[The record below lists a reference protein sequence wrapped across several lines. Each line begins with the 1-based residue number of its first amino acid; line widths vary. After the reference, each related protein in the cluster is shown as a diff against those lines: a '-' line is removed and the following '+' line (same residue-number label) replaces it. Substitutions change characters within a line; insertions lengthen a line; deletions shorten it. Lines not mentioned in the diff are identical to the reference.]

1 MTSSFFILWNIKEDM
16 LSQFLCLYSSQWSP
30 VLFGLKKNQNIFFC
44 VLQKKASHSDL
55 ELHEGGL
62 IVRGIS
68 YWVNYP
74 FQ

>member
-1 MTSSFFILWNIKEDM
+1 M
-16 LSQFLCLYSSQWSP
+16 
-30 VLFGLKKNQNIFFC
+30 LFGLKKNLNIFC

-68 YWVNYP
+68 YLGIP
-74 FQ
+74 FNK